1 MAKKNP
7 GLAGLLTAQ
16 GFGTRKDCARL
27 IRSGQVALGRP
38 MGDPPPGPMGSEPAG
53 PMRWEGISDPEAVID
68 AAGLWFRVG
77 NLELPFRESLYLA
90 FHKPADCECSHA
102 PGHHRSVFSFFPEP
116 ILRRGLEAV
125 GRLDADTTGLLLL
138 SDSGEFIHHLTS
150 PKRHVA
156 KTYQVDLK
164 HPVKPDQIQKLTAGV
179 ELRDDVEPTRPAQVV
194 MDGEKR
200 CRITLTE
207 GRYHQVKR
215 MFGAVGNRV
224 EAIHR
229 IAIGPVPLDGNLAP
243 GAWRFLSEEEVEGL
257 LRPPGNTSAGTE
269 GPA

>member
-7 GLAGLLTAQ
+7 GLSGLLTAQ
-16 GFGTRKDCARL
+16 GFGTRKDCIRL
-27 IRSGQVALGRP
+27 VRSGQVALGRP
-38 MGDPPPGPMGSEPAG
+38 LGDAPPGPTGSEPGG
-53 PMRWEGISDPEAVID
+53 PMRWEGISDPDAVID

-77 NLELPFRESLYLA
+77 NLELPYRETLHVA
-90 FHKPADCECSHA
+90 FHKPADCECSHT

-116 ILRRGLEAV
+116 FLRRGLEAV

-138 SDSGEFIHHLTS
+138 SESGDFIHHLTS

-164 HPVKPDQIQKLTAGV
+164 HPVKPDQIQKLKAGV
-179 ELRDDVEPTRPAQVV
+179 ELRGDDEPTRPAEVV
-194 MDGEKR
+194 MESEKR
-200 CRITLTE
+200 GRITLTE

-229 IAIGPVPLDGNLAP
+229 IAIGPVPLDESLAP
-243 GAWRFLSEEEVEGL
+243 GAWRFLSDHEVAGL
-257 LRPPGNTSAGTE
+257 LR
-269 GPA
+269 GPAEARA